1 MKISLSWL
9 NEYLTYENLS
19 TDFLA
24 DVLTSI
30 GLEVESIE
38 KYESIKGGLEKF
50 FIGEVTAC
58 AKHPNADK
66 LSLTEVNLGPEL
78 GTRKIVCGAPNVAA
92 GQRVVVA
99 TEGAVIYLPNNESFT
114 IKNSKIRGEES
125 QGMICAEDELGIGE
139 SHAGI
144 MVLDNNAK
152 LGQPA
157 AEHFEISSDTVFEI
171 GLTPNRTDAMCH
183 RGVARDIAAALLARD
198 ITCTYHPE
206 GKTRFEFINNKSSSL
221 ISINL
226 NSNLAPKF
234 GGLIIDGLENSSSPE
249 WMKKRLA
256 AIGESPKNL
265 LVDTTN
271 YILHDLGQPLHAYDV
286 SKIDTSEISVS
297 NLVNNETL
305 VALNGSELKLF
316 QGDIV
321 IKDKSNTI
329 GLAGIIG
336 SQNSSVDMD
345 TKSIFLEGAY
355 FDAKT
360 IRVTSQR
367 LNLRTEAAIKFEKG
381 LDPNGTEYAINKAK
395 SMIMSL
401 CPNSSVTDLIMK
413 SSVQFDFWKVLLTR
427 KKLDLYSNTS
437 ISKEKVDKILN
448 SLGVEIKES
457 NDETWT
463 LLVPRFKE
471 DVSREEDVIEEILRI
486 YGFNNI
492 PYPKYLKSNLSF
504 TNGISMTQFEAKISH
519 LLVGSGCSE
528 IITNSISQSRY
539 FEGLSPI
546 MLLNSMTSELD
557 CMRSSLIPGALE
569 VIEYNLNRDQKDL
582 ALFEIGNE
590 YFLKNEKYNQRK
602 RLTISITGMREIP
615 NWQQSKG
622 VTNDYFQLKS
632 LVEKLILS
640 LNLKISFAESSN
652 SNYHYGLDLICNQK
666 TIGSFG
672 ELKIDSKI
680 FDIKSK
686 VFAADID
693 LDYIY
698 TIVNK
703 SKTIYSEVSKFPSVK
718 RDLAIVIDN
727 SISFSQIKLIC
738 EKSLGQSLINVG
750 LFDIFKNTS
759 LGENK
764 KSYAIRLSLQNK
776 EKTMSDKEI
785 EAMMQKLITI
795 LQKDINAEIRS

>member
-38 KYESIKGGLEKF
+38 KYESIKGGLENF

-58 AKHPNADK
+58 TKHPNADK
-66 LSLTEVNLGPEL
+66 LSLTEVNLGSEL
-78 GTRKIVCGAPNVAA
+78 GTRKIVCGAPNVAT

-144 MVLDNNAK
+144 MVLDDNAK
-152 LGQPA
+152 VGQPA

-198 ITCTYHPE
+198 IACIYHPE
-206 GKTRFEFINNKSSSL
+206 GKTKFEFINNKSSSL
-221 ISINL
+221 VSINL
-226 NSNLAPKF
+226 NSDLAPKF

-256 AIGESPKNL
+256 AIGESSKNL

-321 IKDKSNTI
+321 IKDKSKTI

-336 SQNSSVDMD
+336 SQDSSVDMD

-355 FDAKT
+355 FDAKI

-437 ISKEKVDKILN
+437 ISKEKIDSILI
-448 SLGVEIKES
+448 SLGIEIKES

-590 YFLKNEKYNQRK
+590 YFLKNKKYNQRK
-602 RLTISITGMREIP
+602 RLMISITGMREIP

-622 VTNDYFQLKS
+622 VSNDYFQLKS
-632 LVEKLILS
+632 LIEKLILS

-666 TIGSFG
+666 IIGSFG

-785 EAMMQKLITI
+785 EAMMQKLISI